1 MNTKETQ
8 LQEMLTQ
15 LRTRLLVMF
24 AAVDIAMNESCDA
37 LQNSNKG
44 KARAVIDGDKVINDK
59 ENEIDELALSILI
72 RNQPVAHDLRLVVGA
87 LRMVGELE
95 RIGDEAVGIAFR
107 VLDIEDKVPP
117 VVINAV
123 APLIEKAQ
131 SLFQAAN
138 ALFKNATS
146 DNVFSICEQK
156 NDISKLELEALHQ
169 IMDKLGKLP
178 EENCGSDE
186 FCSLSQGILISRSLN
201 RICGRSINLAEQVY
215 FIENGINIKHK
226 KRNQCTTA
234 I

>member
-1 MNTKETQ
+1 
-8 LQEMLTQ
+8 
-15 LRTRLLVMF
+15 
-24 AAVDIAMNESCDA
+24 
-37 LQNSNKG
+37 
-44 KARAVIDGDKVINDK
+44 
-59 ENEIDELALSILI
+59 
-72 RNQPVAHDLRLVVGA
+72 
-87 LRMVGELE
+87 MVGELE

-131 SLFQAAN
+131 SLFHAAN
-138 ALFKNATS
+138 GLFKNATS
-146 DNVFSICEQK
+146 DDVFPMCEQK
-156 NDISKLELEALHQ
+156 NDISKLELDALHQ
-169 IMDKLGKLP
+169 IMDKLRKLP
-178 EENCGSDE
+178 EENSGCDE
-186 FCSLSQGILISRSLN
+186 SCSLSQGVLITRSLN